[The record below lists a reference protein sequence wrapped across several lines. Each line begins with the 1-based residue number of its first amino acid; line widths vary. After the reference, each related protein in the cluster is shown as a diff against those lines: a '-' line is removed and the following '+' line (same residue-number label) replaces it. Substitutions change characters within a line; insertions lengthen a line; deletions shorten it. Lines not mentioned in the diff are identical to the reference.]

1 MAQML
6 TSAPR
11 RRPFARADIL
21 SRLGETIF
29 LAELEELTLRHPEP
43 CRASPPVPP
52 ATPPVIALAEAWDE
66 DPERW
71 DGMS

>member
-11 RRPFARADIL
+11 RRTFARADIL

-29 LAELEELTLRHPEP
+29 VAELAELTRFSPEAKAKP
-43 CRASPPVPP
+43 ALQPP
-52 ATPPVIALAEAWDE
+52 AVPAIVPMPEAWDE

-71 DGMS
+71 DGLS

>member
-1 MAQML
+1 MTQML

-21 SRLGETIF
+21 SRLGETIYV
-29 LAELEELTLRHPEP
+29 AELEELAGPRPEVR
-43 CRASPPVPP
+43 RATPADPPVVPP
-52 ATPPVIALAEAWDE
+52 IVSVPEAWDE

>member
-29 LAELEELTLRHPEP
+29 VAELEDLTHPRPEIR
-43 CRASPPVPP
+43 RALPVDPPVAPP
-52 ATPPVIALAEAWDE
+52 IVAVPEAWDE